1 MHRHLWNLA
10 GFLAFL
16 LGLIGL
22 LLPVMPTVP
31 FLIVA
36 AWCGARGSPRFHR
49 WLTEHR
55 HFGPAIAAW
64 NENHAVPR
72 SGKIAASAMLTLSFA
87 VLLAL
92 YGSRYLYLIL
102 PAALIALAVM
112 LWVWSLPDA

>member
-31 FLIVA
+31 FLILA

-55 HFGPAIAAW
+55 HFGPHIAAW
-64 NENHAVPR
+64 NENRAVPR

-87 VLLAL
+87 ALFTL
-92 YGSRYLYLIL
+92 YGNRYLVLIL